1 MTMKIDLHIHSN
13 CSDGR
18 RDLEDI
24 FQTALKRNI
33 EYISI
38 TDHDSIDCQE
48 TAAVL
53 AGQLGM
59 HYLFGLELNVS
70 FSHPD
75 YRDGKPIS
83 LDFLGYQYDI
93 HNKALSQKL
102 IDLRDYRRKR
112 AEKIL
117 KNINEELTKA
127 GLKAF
132 THDDMKEVQD
142 SVEGTLGR
150 PHLADYLVKRGIVRD
165 KQEAF
170 DRYLVK
176 CNVPKMP
183 LSLPEA
189 SDLVKGAGGKL
200 ILAHPNHPRGT
211 SLVTLTPSLREQQE
225 IIEETM
231 LSYVDGIE
239 CWHSSH
245 DEKTTA
251 SYLAFSKRL
260 SLMVTG
266 GSDCHQNPV
275 LMGTPDVPG
284 YVVDQFDFSDAI
296 SR

>member
-1 MTMKIDLHIHSN
+1 MKIDLHIHSN

-18 RDLEDI
+18 MDLEDL
-24 FQTALKRNI
+24 FQTARQRNI
-33 EYISI
+33 DFISI
-38 TDHDSIDCQE
+38 ADHDSIDCQE
-48 TAAVL
+48 TAAEL
-53 AGQLGM
+53 ANQLGI

-70 FSHPD
+70 FSHPE
-75 YRDGKPIS
+75 YKNGKPIS

-93 HNKALSQKL
+93 HDQALSQKL
-102 IDLRDYRRKR
+102 MDLRDYRRIR
-112 AEKIL
+112 AEQIL
-117 KNINEELTKA
+117 KNINRELTKA
-127 GLKAF
+127 GLEPF
-132 THDDMKEVQD
+132 TTDDMKEIQD

-150 PHLADYLVKRGIVRD
+150 PHLADYLIKRGIVND
-165 KQEAF
+165 KQKAF

-183 LSLPEA
+183 LSLSEA

-211 SLVTLTPSLREQQE
+211 SLATFTPSLKEQQT

-231 LSYVDGIE
+231 LPYIDGIE

-251 SYLAFSKRL
+251 SYLAFSRRL

-275 LMGTPDVPG
+275 LMGTPEVPG
-284 YVVDQFDFSDAI
+284 FVAVQFDLQDEVL
-296 SR
+296 R

>member
-1 MTMKIDLHIHSN
+1 MKIDLHIHSN

-18 RDLEDI
+18 MALEDI
-24 FQTALKRNI
+24 FQTACQRNI
-33 EYISI
+33 DYISI
-38 TDHDSIDCQE
+38 ADHDSIDCQE
-48 TAAVL
+48 TAAAL
-53 AGQLGM
+53 AGQLEM

-75 YRDGKPIS
+75 YKKGKPIS

-93 HNKALSQKL
+93 HNQALAQKL
-102 IDLRDYRRKR
+102 MVLRDYRRKR
-112 AEKIL
+112 AEQIL
-117 KNINEELTKA
+117 KNINEEFAKT

-132 THDDMKEVQD
+132 TDEDMKEIQD

-150 PHLADYLVKRGIVRD
+150 PHLADYLVKRGIVSH

-183 LSLPEA
+183 LSLSEA
-189 SDLVKGAGGKL
+189 SELVKGAGGKL

-211 SLVTLTPSLREQQE
+211 SLATLTPSLKAQQE

-231 LSYVDGIE
+231 LPYIDGIE

-251 SYLAFSKRL
+251 SYLAFSRRL

-266 GSDCHQNPV
+266 GADCHQNPV
-275 LMGTPDVPG
+275 LMGTLEVPDF
-284 YVVDQFDFSDAI
+284 VVDQFDLPGAI
-296 SR
+296 PR